1 MIFCITFALAFEDNG
16 FQVAFSA
23 PVETGVKIK
32 RAIFDKIFID
42 REVVQEA
49 SACFRKEMSAW
60 VKEWTVKKEELFLE
74 KVQKDFDKFR
84 GSVLNQI
91 NSWPYLF

>member
-16 FQVAFSA
+16 FQVAFFA
-23 PVETGVKIK
+23 PVEMGAKIK

-49 SACFRKEMSAW
+49 SACLVFRDECLG
-60 VKEWTVKKEELFLE
+60 KKNEPSEDGIL
-74 KVQKDFDKFR
+74 
-84 GSVLNQI
+84 
-91 NSWPYLF
+91 

>member
-1 MIFCITFALAFEDNG
+1 MIFCITFALAFEDKG
-16 FQVAFSA
+16 SQVAFSA
-23 PVETGVKIK
+23 PVEMGAKIK

-60 VKEWTVKKEELFLE
+60 VKERTVKKEELFLR

-91 NSWPYLF
+91 DS

>member
-1 MIFCITFALAFEDNG
+1 MFE
-16 FQVAFSA
+16 
-23 PVETGVKIK
+23 IK

-49 SACFRKEMSAW
+49 SACFRKKMSAW
-60 VKEWTVKKEELFLE
+60 VKERTVKKEELFLR

-91 NSWPYLF
+91 DS

>member
-1 MIFCITFALAFEDNG
+1 MFE
-16 FQVAFSA
+16 
-23 PVETGVKIK
+23 IK

-42 REVVQEA
+42 REVVEEG

-60 VKEWTVKKEELFLE
+60 VKERTVKKEELFLR

-91 NSWPYLF
+91 DS

>member
-16 FQVAFSA
+16 FQVAFFA
-23 PVETGVKIK
+23 PVETGAKIK

-49 SACFRKEMSAW
+49 SACLVFEMSAW
-60 VKEWTVKKEELFLE
+60 VKRTNR
-74 KVQKDFDKFR
+74 QKMVFFETYR
-84 GSVLNQI
+84 
-91 NSWPYLF
+91 